1 MLYALIYLLKAKG
14 VYQHSELINPR
25 LFWQHHS
32 LLGLVLLH
40 MYMYGWNVYAW
51 QRTRINYPFI
61 FEFSPG
67 SELRYREVLLVC
79 TGFTSLLL
87 GTTIAHIIA
96 SSKEAPNYI
105 SSEFAPMGIFLVR
118 CHMTCQWGS
127 FSLSIW
133 KKLKLA
139 KSWTNDNGILE
150 NQALDLKEI
159 NQLRSHAI
167 SIIFTWYCRFQ
178 HVFYIDHEIL
188 VDIQISQLSNKK
200 FFRQSGD
207 LLASLL
213 QY

>member
-1 MLYALIYLLKAKG
+1 MLYAAIYLLKAKG

-25 LFWQHHS
+25 LFWQHNS

-96 SSKEAPNYI
+96 SSKQAPNYI

-118 CHMTCQWGS
+118 CHMTCTKQWGL
-127 FSLSIW
+127 FSLIIG
-133 KKLKLA
+133 K
-139 KSWTNDNGILE
+139 IE
-150 NQALDLKEI
+150 NLLTLGPMIME
-159 NQLRSHAI
+159 
-167 SIIFTWYCRFQ
+167 
-178 HVFYIDHEIL
+178 
-188 VDIQISQLSNKK
+188 
-200 FFRQSGD
+200 FRKI
-207 LLASLL
+207 
-213 QY
+213 